1 MNKKIELLAPAGNL
15 EKAKIALI
23 YGADAV
29 YVGGKSFSLRARASN
44 FEIDDIKELCNPTIQ
59 HLKDAMCGDYEST
72 IKFLGINENT
82 DVNSWQRALYT
93 SQYMLGDPY
102 IIDSTHRYIKK
113 KINDAKIGKLIV
125 NGNYQIASGDP
136 FALMQSI
143 CGLEITGLLI
153 ADQCYSKF
161 WIDKSVDSVV
171 IFRSPM
177 TSHNNIRKCNV
188 ISNEECLYWYQY
200 MDTIMIINAW
210 DSFCVAENG
219 CDWDGDLLYSTN
231 NKVLLRCFRKL
242 LAIECVQR
250 KANKIIINE
259 KEVKKTNKN
268 GMGNQVGQITNR
280 VTSMIEV
287 LSRFKE
293 GSNEYN
299 DLLYRIE
306 CGQLHQQDELD
317 KIKGIIAKPM
327 AKYWYNLGAC
337 KDNHYLQSICAYRKP
352 YFMIYIYDE
361 IKRKYKNYIKESEI
375 KCAAL
380 YDCSI
385 QDLYSKKD
393 NLTDEQK
400 DFLFWYE
407 YKMPVGIGAC
417 AMNKICWYVESQ
429 LDGYKSQ
436 LHHDSTFD
444 YNRLKVK
451 RRCTEEHRKAL
462 HDLEQE
468 YRECIKEYKANR
480 SSDKE
485 QSNNNRKYLC
495 EKFRQEAIEL
505 CPNDE
510 ERMNII
516 LDITY
521 GYKGNRQFCWDCIG
535 DLLIKRLE
543 EMENENVYTE

>member
-1 MNKKIELLAPAGNL
+1 
-15 EKAKIALI
+15 
-23 YGADAV
+23 
-29 YVGGKSFSLRARASN
+29 
-44 FEIDDIKELCNPTIQ
+44 
-59 HLKDAMCGDYEST
+59 MCGDYEST

-143 CGLEITGLLI
+143 CGLEITGLLK

>member
-1 MNKKIELLAPAGNL
+1 M
-15 EKAKIALI
+15 
-23 YGADAV
+23 
-29 YVGGKSFSLRARASN
+29 
-44 FEIDDIKELCNPTIQ
+44 
-59 HLKDAMCGDYEST
+59 
-72 IKFLGINENT
+72 
-82 DVNSWQRALYT
+82 
-93 SQYMLGDPY
+93 
-102 IIDSTHRYIKK
+102 
-113 KINDAKIGKLIV
+113 
-125 NGNYQIASGDP
+125 
-136 FALMQSI
+136 
-143 CGLEITGLLI
+143 
-153 ADQCYSKF
+153 
-161 WIDKSVDSVV
+161 
-171 IFRSPM
+171 
-177 TSHNNIRKCNV
+177 
-188 ISNEECLYWYQY
+188 
-200 MDTIMIINAW
+200 
-210 DSFCVAENG
+210 
-219 CDWDGDLLYSTN
+219 YSTDN
-231 NKVLLRCFRKL
+231 SVLINRYRKL
-242 LAIECVQR
+242 PAIECVQR
-250 KANKIIINE
+250 KANKVIINE

-287 LSRFKE
+287 LSRFEKD
-293 GSNEYN
+293 SDEYN

-337 KDNHYLQSICAYRKP
+337 KDNRYLQSICAYRKP

-361 IKRKYKNYIKESEI
+361 IKRKYKNYIKESET

-380 YDCSI
+380 YNCSV
-385 QDLYSKKD
+385 QDLYERK
-393 NLTDEQK
+393 NILTDEKK

-407 YKMPVGIGAC
+407 YKMPVGMGAC

-444 YNRLKVK
+444 YNNLKVK
-451 RRCTEEHRKAL
+451 RRCTEEHRQVL

-468 YRECIKEYKANR
+468 YCECIKEYKAKR

-485 QSNNNRKYLC
+485 QANNNRKYLC
-495 EKFRQEAIEL
+495 EKFRQAAIEL

-535 DLLIKRLE
+535 DLLIERLE
-543 EMENENVYTE
+543 EMENENVYIE